1 MSEAAHP
8 ALRAHL
14 WLVYLFLYGPILV
27 LVFLSFNKSGLPTT
41 WTGFSTDWYGKLW
54 QNGPVLAA
62 LWNSVLVAA
71 VTTVLSTVIGTLL
84 AMGLEEKRR
93 PAALEAIVAAPMIV
107 PDIVLAVALLSFYS
121 MLGFTLGLWSIIAS
135 HAVFNI
141 AFVVAVVRTRFRNFD
156 HAIIEASIDLGA
168 SELRTFFKVTL
179 PVILPGVI
187 AAALISFTLSFDE
200 FIIAYFTAGAGSS
213 STTFPMKVYAMIR
226 FGVTPEINAV
236 ATIVTG
242 VTFLLVFIAQ
252 RLQGQ
257 ELQGSN
263 LPGRAVTQ

>member
-1 MSEAAHP
+1 
-8 ALRAHL
+8 
-14 WLVYLFLYGPILV
+14 
-27 LVFLSFNKSGLPTT
+27 
-41 WTGFSTDWYGKLW
+41 
-54 QNGPVLAA
+54 
-62 LWNSVLVAA
+62 
-71 VTTVLSTVIGTLL
+71 
-84 AMGLEEKRR
+84 
-93 PAALEAIVAAPMIV
+93 
-107 PDIVLAVALLSFYS
+107 
-121 MLGFTLGLWSIIAS
+121 
-135 HAVFNI
+135 
-141 AFVVAVVRTRFRNFD
+141 VVRTRFRNFD
-156 HAIIEASIDLGA
+156 HSIIEASIDLGA